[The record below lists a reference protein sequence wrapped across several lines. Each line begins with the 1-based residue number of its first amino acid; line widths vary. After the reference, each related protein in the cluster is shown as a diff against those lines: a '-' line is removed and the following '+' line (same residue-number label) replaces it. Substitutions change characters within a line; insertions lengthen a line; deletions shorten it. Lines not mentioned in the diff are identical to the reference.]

1 MTCYYSRNIAR
12 FYDTIYHQL
21 RDSVDTRFFIGQAE
35 RARGKILEVGTGTG
49 RLFTSM
55 LKTGADV
62 HGIDVSDP
70 MLEILKE
77 KLPSEKQFRIS
88 NQNIIDF
95 HFDFK
100 FNLIMAPFRVMM
112 HLTEKDDQLRA
123 LNNVRDH
130 LEENGIFIFDV
141 FIPDPAQLIKGFDN
155 YMDFEG
161 EYEPGRKIRRFVTTV
176 PDLVNQIID
185 VNFRLEWDDEDGIKN
200 DVFRFPMRF
209 YFRYELEHL
218 LERSGFGKNY
228 IIMGDYNE
236 TPLNK
241 NSKEF
246 IVICHRQE

>member
-1 MTCYYSRNIAR
+1 MTCKYSRNLAR

-21 RDSVDTRFFIGQAE
+21 RDSVDTRFFIE
-35 RARGKILEVGTGTG
+35 ETKKARGKILEVGTGTG
-49 RLFTSM
+49 RLFTS
-55 LKTGADV
+55 LLETGADV
-62 HGIDVSDP
+62 YGIDVSDS
-70 MLEILKE
+70 MLDILKA
-77 KLPSEKQFRIS
+77 KLTSEEHFRVS

-112 HLTEKDDQLRA
+112 HLIEKEDQLRA

-130 LEENGIFIFDV
+130 LVEKGIYIFDV
-141 FIPDPAQLIKGFDN
+141 FIPDPAQLTKGFDN

-161 EYEPGRKIRRFVTTV
+161 DYEPGKKIRRFVTTV

-185 VNFRLEWDDEDGIKN
+185 VKFLLEWDDEDGIKN
-200 DVFRFPMRF
+200 DVFTFPMRF
-209 YFRYELEHL
+209 YFRYELEYL

-228 IIMGDYNE
+228 IMLGDYNG

-246 IVICHRQE
+246 IVICHR

>member
-1 MTCYYSRNIAR
+1 MTCKYSRNLAR

-21 RDSVDTRFFIGQAE
+21 RDSVDTRFFIDQAKK
-35 RARGKILEVGTGTG
+35 ARGKVLEVGTGTG
-49 RLFTSM
+49 RLFTS
-55 LKTGADV
+55 LLETGADV
-62 HGIDVSDP
+62 YGIDVSDS
-70 MLEILKE
+70 MLDILKG
-77 KLPSEKQFRIS
+77 KLSPEEQFRVS

-112 HLTEKDDQLRA
+112 HLTEKEEQLRA
-123 LNNVRDH
+123 LENVRDH

-141 FIPDPAQLIKGFDN
+141 FIPDPAQLIKGVDN

-161 EYEPGRKIRRFVTTV
+161 DYEAGRKIRRFVTTI
-176 PDLVNQIID
+176 PDLVNQVID
-185 VNFRLEWDDEDGIKN
+185 VKFLLEWDEADGLKN

-218 LERSGFGKNY
+218 LERSGFGKNFN
-228 IIMGDYNE
+228 ILGDYIG

-246 IVICHRQE
+246 IVICRR